1 MGYALEKS
9 CHKTFIRESTS
20 KDLREEVPQKSTRQG
35 AIQIA
40 PGQGL

>member
-1 MGYALEKS
+1 MGYALES
-9 CHKTFIRESTS
+9 SRRMVFNRVSIR

-40 PGQGL
+40 PGQGS